1 MDAGDADEEMV
12 FVALEDDERVL
23 AVAGLRVRKASTRAS
38 GRARGRGDDGRGSR
52 MDAGDADV
60 EAVFVAL
67 HSDDI
72 VATSSLRAVLR
83 PREPRTVQTRGG
95 CVDIVEVAHDEQ
107 AVVLVGEG
115 DLVIIYIIIIIII
128 IIARAGT
135 TARKASIQNQAPIF
149 TTTPICAQNI
159 GVVVGY
165 LRPNTIPRICV
176 GGGDVSGCVLRGG
189 GRS

>member
-1 MDAGDADEEMV
+1 
-12 FVALEDDERVL
+12 
-23 AVAGLRVRKASTRAS
+23 
-38 GRARGRGDDGRGSR
+38 

>member
-1 MDAGDADEEMV
+1 
-12 FVALEDDERVL
+12 
-23 AVAGLRVRKASTRAS
+23 
-38 GRARGRGDDGRGSR
+38 

-115 DLVIIYIIIIIII
+115 DLVKIYIIII
-128 IIARAGT
+128 IIARART

-176 GGGDVSGCVLRGG
+176 GSGDVSGCVLRGG
-189 GRS
+189 VGHRSVGSGRGYVGA